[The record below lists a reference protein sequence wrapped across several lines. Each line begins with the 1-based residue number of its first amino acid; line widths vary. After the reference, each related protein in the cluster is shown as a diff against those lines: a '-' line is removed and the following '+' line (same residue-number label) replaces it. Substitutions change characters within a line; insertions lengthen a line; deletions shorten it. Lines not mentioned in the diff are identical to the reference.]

1 MRIFAATLVSL
12 FLSVTAFGQ
21 SIALLEKVPGHR
33 VTFDYSYSLSRDGK
47 PMEKVTGGVVTVE
60 DNCFIMSGLG
70 LEVRS
75 DGETR
80 WTIDRS
86 GKEVLVEAVE
96 SEDLF
101 TNPALFISSYKNYRD
116 RLKVNASSS
125 DSLDVTLVLDEGV
138 KARFQL
144 RNVVFSDATGEKK
157 DFTLE
162 EKSLD
167 SSYIVTD
174 LR

>member
-1 MRIFAATLVSL
+1 MRIVAALLSV

-21 SIALLEKVPGHR
+21 SIALLDKVPGHR
-33 VTFDYSYSLSRDGK
+33 VSFDYSYSLSKEGK
-47 PMEKVTGGVVTVE
+47 PMEKVTGGYVTVE
-60 DNCFIMSGLG
+60 DNCFSMTGLG

-75 DGETR
+75 DGTTR
-80 WTIDRS
+80 WTIDREA
-86 GKEVLVEAVE
+86 KEMLIETVE

-101 TNPALFISSYKNYRD
+101 TNPALFIASYPQYRD
-116 RLKVNASSS
+116 RLKVNASTS
-125 DSLDVTLVLDEGV
+125 DSLDITLTLDEEV

-144 RNVVFSDATGEKK
+144 KGIVFSEATGEKK
-157 DFTLE
+157 GFSID

-167 SSYIVTD
+167 SSYVVTD